1 MACIRHDS
9 MVEVVDSDGI
19 SLRTAIDLRI
29 GDVLNDPFVLGR
41 TNVVENLIVESAP
54 RVDLYHL
61 FGLQCA
67 GPQLVLYNGMWAR
80 AEQLNA
86 IHPGARTQCCDVSM
100 VGLVLRGSCSIRVD
114 GVICRGL
121 RKQEWEAAHL
131 DYVAVTLS
139 LKGSSFRK
147 SFKDCS

>member
-9 MVEVVDSDGI
+9 MVEVVNSDGI
-19 SLRTAIDLRI
+19 SLRAATDLRI
-29 GDVLNDPFVLGR
+29 GDVLNDPLVIGR
-41 TNVVENLIVESAP
+41 TNVVEKVIVESAP
-54 RVDLYHL
+54 RVDLYFL
-61 FGLQCA
+61 FGLHCA

-80 AEQLNA
+80 VEQLSA
-86 IHPGARTQCCDVSM
+86 IHPGSRAQCRDVSM
-100 VGLVLRGSCSIRVD
+100 VGLVLRGSCTIRVD

-121 RKQEWEAAHL
+121 RKLEWEAAHL

-147 SFKDCS
+147 SFKDGS